1 MNVMGQFCFYQGK
14 CTYSSNPVNCHSE
27 VIVGYRCTAS
37 LNWPHGFTAK
47 QIRILVCKLTVQ
59 KKQKTKKTNKKK
71 NVWKRGRGKGHSLT
85 WTKGVCA
92 SDRVRF

>member
-1 MNVMGQFCFYQGK
+1 MFLTEK

-59 KKQKTKKTNKKK
+59 KKNKKQKKTKKKM
-71 NVWKRGRGKGHSLT
+71 GRREGGEKGTPLLGL
-85 WTKGVCA
+85 KGYVL
-92 SDRVRF
+92 VTG